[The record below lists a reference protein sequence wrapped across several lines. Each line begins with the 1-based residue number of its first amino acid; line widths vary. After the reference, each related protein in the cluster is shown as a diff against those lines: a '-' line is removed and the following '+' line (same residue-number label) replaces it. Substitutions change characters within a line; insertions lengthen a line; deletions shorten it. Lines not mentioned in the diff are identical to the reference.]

1 MICVGLTSCS
11 TVQDSELYQDWQRQ
25 AYGVYNM
32 NPEGSHA
39 TVAHSGTAALN
50 ARGRSATTAA
60 AKPPTVQYEHLTET
74 EKNYIASQYG
84 L

>member
-1 MICVGLTSCS
+1 
-11 TVQDSELYQDWQRQ
+11 
-25 AYGVYNM
+25 M